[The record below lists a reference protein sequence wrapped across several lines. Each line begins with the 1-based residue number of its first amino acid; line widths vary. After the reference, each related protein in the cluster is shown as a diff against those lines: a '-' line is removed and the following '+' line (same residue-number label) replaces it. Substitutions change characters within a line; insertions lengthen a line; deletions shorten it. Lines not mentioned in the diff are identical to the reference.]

1 MPPRPH
7 IVLADDLT
15 GAAEIAAIARQA
27 GRRAVVLT
35 RPPDAPVDTELLVL
49 DTDTRLLPPVLAA
62 RRVRA
67 WITRLARTQ
76 PKHAGVFLKVDSVL
90 RGPVLAHA
98 AAAAR
103 ALGLSRT
110 LLVPANPSLG
120 RVIRGGRY
128 FVHGR
133 FLHETAFANDPH
145 HPRNTSD
152 ALALLGRAPRMPRVC
167 LSSKS
172 TELPSRGVVLGDVEN
187 ASDIRR
193 WVRHLDTDTLPAGGA
208 DFFRAWLGSRAPNG
222 PPTRAPRLPKPALL
236 LHGTAAGAAGADAFF
251 LRGLR
256 APAAATVADRLS
268 SHAAAIV
275 AAPARRLTGPD
286 SPVALSAAFAQLTV
300 ALKQQNAFQHLLI
313 AGGATAAAVLS
324 ALEWTSLE
332 VVHVWAPGVVTLRPL
347 AEPAFFL
354 TLKPGSYSWPA
365 KLRRVL
371 PAALAS

>member
-1 MPPRPH
+1 
-7 IVLADDLT
+7 
-15 GAAEIAAIARQA
+15 
-27 GRRAVVLT
+27 
-35 RPPDAPVDTELLVL
+35 
-49 DTDTRLLPPVLAA
+49 
-62 RRVRA
+62 
-67 WITRLARTQ
+67 
-76 PKHAGVFLKVDSVL
+76 
-90 RGPVLAHA
+90 
-98 AAAAR
+98 
-103 ALGLSRT
+103 
-110 LLVPANPSLG
+110 
-120 RVIRGGRY
+120 
-128 FVHGR
+128 
-133 FLHETAFANDPH
+133 
-145 HPRNTSD
+145 
-152 ALALLGRAPRMPRVC
+152 
-167 LSSKS
+167 
-172 TELPSRGVVLGDVEN
+172 VLGDVEN
-187 ASDIRR
+187 ASDVRR

-208 DFFRAWLGSRAPNG
+208 DFFRAWLGARAPDG

-236 LHGTAAGAAGADAFF
+236 LHGTTADAAGADAFF

-365 KLRRVL
+365 GLRRVL
-371 PAALAS
+371 PAALVS